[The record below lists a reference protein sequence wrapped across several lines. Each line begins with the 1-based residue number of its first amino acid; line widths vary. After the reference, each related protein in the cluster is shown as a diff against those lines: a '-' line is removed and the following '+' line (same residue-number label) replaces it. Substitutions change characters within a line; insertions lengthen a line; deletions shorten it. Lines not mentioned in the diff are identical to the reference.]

1 MAGLIIAWQRE
12 QREAESINSAEV
24 APGRLAGTRQGE
36 RERREEKS
44 KREGNKALL
53 VGVALAGDQTV
64 IVAAIDLQ
72 IEKKQKPVKDV
83 TGWGQA

>member
-1 MAGLIIAWQRE
+1 M
-12 QREAESINSAEV
+12 
-24 APGRLAGTRQGE
+24 
-36 RERREEKS
+36 
-44 KREGNKALL
+44 
-53 VGVALAGDQTV
+53 GVALAGDQTV